1 MAATVL
7 VVDDEETQRELQ
19 RRWLDSWGYGVFTAG
34 DAATA
39 LEMMAAQPADIMVT
53 GVRMPEHDG
62 LWLIERV
69 SANWPNTAI
78 ILATG
83 VMEDEVVKQAR
94 LLGALDCVTKPF
106 GRELLRQALDR
117 AEQKRS
123 QHTDQNERDTG

>member
-7 VVDDEETQRELQ
+7 VVDDEETQRELL
-19 RRWLDSWGYGVFTAG
+19 RRWLDLWGYGVFTAG

-83 VMEDEVVKQAR
+83 VVEDEVVKKAR
-94 LLGALDCVTKPF
+94 RLGALDCVTKPF

-117 AEQKRS
+117 AEQKHS
-123 QHTDQNERDTG
+123 QHTDQNERDTS